1 MLVLEKLV
9 FGVKLPEVK
18 GQILQHNIQIAVV
31 VDIRR
36 RKNIVDFYYLW
47 MLHPSQN
54 TELPQ
59 SSESEDATGEYFT
72 IFFKSVNL
80 PSFSVLDPVDLP
92 ISSPSNYFFIDV
104 SVCEDDR
111 LRDFEWLHDVK
122 NIIIRLKEFCSL

>member
-59 SSESEDATGEYFT
+59 SSESEDATGEYFA